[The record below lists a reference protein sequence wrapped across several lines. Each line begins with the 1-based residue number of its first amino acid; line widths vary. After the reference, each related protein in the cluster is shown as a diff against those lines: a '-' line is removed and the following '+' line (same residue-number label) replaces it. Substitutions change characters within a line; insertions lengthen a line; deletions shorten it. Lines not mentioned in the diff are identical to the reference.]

1 MKTCKLIFFFL
12 FSSLT
17 IFSQSYN
24 SEKIEMTNFLTRM
37 YESKPFEGVKLFTDY
52 ENSYLLS
59 VLTLD
64 KSKYTNESVMF
75 RVASVKATAQ
85 VSRFF
90 NGSQITSDLVISSK
104 ENGDGTS
111 ETEMI
116 ERINEKSF
124 GWTEA
129 VELLTNF
136 TQEDKE
142 VFIYYVKVE

>member
-75 RVASVKATAQ
+75 RVAGVKATAQ

-90 NGSQITSDLVISSK
+90 NGSQITSDLIITTK
-104 ENGDGTS
+104 ETKDGNVETS
-111 ETEMI
+111 MI
-116 ERINEKSF
+116 ERINENSY

-129 VELLTNF
+129 IELLTNF
-136 TQEDKE
+136 TDEDRE
-142 VFIYYVKVE
+142 VFIYYAKVE

>member
-1 MKTCKLIFFFL
+1 
-12 FSSLT
+12 
-17 IFSQSYN
+17 
-24 SEKIEMTNFLTRM
+24 MTNFLTRM